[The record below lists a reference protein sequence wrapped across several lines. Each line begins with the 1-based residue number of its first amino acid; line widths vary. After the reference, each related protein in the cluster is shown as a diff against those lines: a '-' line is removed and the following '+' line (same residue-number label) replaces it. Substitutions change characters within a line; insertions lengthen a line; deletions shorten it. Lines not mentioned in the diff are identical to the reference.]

1 MNTNEL
7 KEQLQQD
14 LLSLLEGMGIE
25 DTLSPSDYENLKN
38 EVCDIVITNVNKLK
52 QYERKRINEHE

>member
-1 MNTNEL
+1 MNVSEL

-38 EVCDIVITNVNKLK
+38 EVCGIVITNVNKL
-52 QYERKRINEHE
+52 NN

>member
-1 MNTNEL
+1 MNTSEL
-7 KEQLQQD
+7 KEQLQED

-38 EVCDIVITNVNKLK
+38 EVCGIVITNVNKLNK
-52 QYERKRINEHE
+52 

>member
-25 DTLSPSDYENLKN
+25 DTLSPSDYESLKN
-38 EVCDIVITNVNKLK
+38 EVCDIVITNINKLK
-52 QYERKRINEHE
+52 

>member
-1 MNTNEL
+1 MNTSEL

-25 DTLSPSDYENLKN
+25 DALSPSDYENLKN

-52 QYERKRINEHE
+52 